1 MAEGTIRIMNIAT
14 GSAVC
19 VVVFL
24 LGVNLLRKVKIKKL
38 QTENS
43 GKDLFLTAVSCETK
57 TPGCARGSKELKRCI
72 EKTTPFD
79 VR

>member
-1 MAEGTIRIMNIAT
+1 MLVSFGEMAEGTIRIMNIAT
-14 GSAVC
+14 DSAVC

-43 GKDLFLTAVSCETK
+43 GKDLFLTAVSFLGASIINLLQIL
-57 TPGCARGSKELKRCI
+57 PILNQL
-72 EKTTPFD
+72 
-79 VR
+79 